1 MSPKKI
7 LLAEDDED
15 DRQFFYDFLQ
25 HRSDLVLLPAVEN
38 GVAVFDY
45 LKKASNTNLPDVI
58 ILDQNMPKQN
68 GLQTLAL
75 LKQSLF
81 FAHIPVMIYSTYADE
96 LLVQKS
102 TAVGAALVLAKPAD
116 TEGYHKMIDKLFETI
131 Q

>member
-75 LKQSLF
+75 LKQTPA

-102 TAVGAALVLAKPAD
+102 T
-116 TEGYHKMIDKLFETI
+116 
-131 Q
+131 